1 MNGDGADGLRGA
13 CRIDSTGYLSLSGL
27 PRGGEKGEDR
37 RHEAVAVLLLCHR
50 DIQAQRCD
58 AKGYTAIAQPC
69 LASSTEDFHIY
80 AEDKAIAQARS
91 FKVFKRYAHGENA
104 LFIGRDGVEGEPG
117 RINFV
122 IPPEVGIGELVV
134 PCDAGVA
141 HRHAVVAQGLSREG
155 DAVLR
160 PLQGGCRVHRHLE
173 GGTLVF
179 FNTEGGAD
187 SVICLDAVVAG
198 QSALGQ
204 GKVGCENAHGIS
216 GHLLSAHFLP
226 VGIAQEELI
235 FLIFHD
241 SSLPV
246 VLRIDNSADVNR
258 LSGPVDGAV
267 GVKLQRCRLE
277 VVAEGD
283 IGAPQALLG
292 KIGVIAL
299 EDAKIHP
306 AAFERA
312 AHTSLRIGLAGG
324 YAETLIGGV
333 LNLIKFHGGILYRMS
348 ALCIHDNHL

>member
-1 MNGDGADGLRGA
+1 M
-13 CRIDSTGYLSLSGL
+13 
-27 PRGGEKGEDR
+27 
-37 RHEAVAVLLLCHR
+37 
-50 DIQAQRCD
+50 
-58 AKGYTAIAQPC
+58 
-69 LASSTEDFHIY
+69 
-80 AEDKAIAQARS
+80 
-91 FKVFKRYAHGENA
+91 
-104 LFIGRDGVEGEPG
+104 
-117 RINFV
+117 

-134 PCDAGVA
+134 PCDAGIA
-141 HRHAVVAQGLSREG
+141 HRHAVVAHGLAREG

-179 FNTEGGAD
+179 FDTEGDAV

-204 GKVGCENAHGIS
+204 GKVGCENAHRIS

-246 VLRIDNSADVNR
+246 VLRIDNTADVDR

-283 IGAPQALLG
+283 IGAPQALIR
-292 KIGVIAL
+292 KIGVITL
-299 EDAKIHP
+299 EDTEIHP

-324 YAETLIGGV
+324 YAEMLIGGV
-333 LNLIKFHGGILYRMS
+333 LHLIKFHGGILYRMS